1 MKGFL
6 MSSDYQNAIDCIIR
20 FKKSIDKFD
29 PKIPNKLV
37 GDIGEFY
44 ALCELQRKGFSVIHK
59 GGQAGF
65 DIYLNNLNK
74 RIEVRT
80 SLLKN
85 EGVYPKEILFYGWR
99 VKNRNQ
105 KKEKKFDIL
114 IAVGLDD
121 TFTKPRFY
129 LFTYK
134 EAFSV
139 GDVNIGRFKNVQK
152 KIHVFK
158 NENLYKAA
166 LKSKPA
172 LVTKFE
178 RYINQHQSEFL
189 NNWKKLKD

>member
-1 MKGFL
+1 MA
-6 MSSDYQNAIDCIIR
+6 SNYQNAIDCIIH

-37 GDIGEFY
+37 GEIGEFY
-44 ALCELQRKGFSVIHK
+44 VLSELQKKGFSVIHK

-65 DIYLNNLNK
+65 DIYLSNLDK

-85 EGVYPKEILFYGWR
+85 EGVYPEGVLFYGWR

-105 KKEKKFDIL
+105 KEEKKFDIL

-121 TFTKPRFY
+121 TFTKPKFY
-129 LFTYK
+129 LFTHK
-134 EAFSV
+134 EAFSA

-152 KIHVFK
+152 KIHIFK
-158 NENLYKAA
+158 NEKHYKAA
-166 LKSKPA
+166 LKSKSA
-172 LVTKFE
+172 LVTKE
-178 RYINQHQSEFL
+178 NLRVRGPT
-189 NNWKKLKD
+189 KATT